1 MTTKEKLSSGN
12 LPVTIQMMRALWPD
26 CSYEEANEDCKR
38 ILQSDKE
45 AIFLAKKEQ
54 AYVGFIQ
61 LNLRYDYVEGT
72 TTSPVAYIEGIYVQ
86 PQYQGQSIGRYLVAI
101 GAQWGKEKGAKEY
114 ASDAEL
120 HNKNS
125 IAFHKRVGFREV
137 NRVVCFAKAIE

>member
-26 CSYEEANEDCKR
+26 CSYEEANEDGKR

-72 TTSPVAYIEGIYVQ
+72 TTSPVAYIEGIYVK
-86 PQYQGQSIGRYLVAI
+86 PKYQEQGIGQQLVTIGE
-101 GAQWGKEKGAKEY
+101 QWGKEKGAREY
-114 ASDAEL
+114 ASDVEL
-120 HNKNS
+120 QNANS
-125 IAFHKRVGFREV
+125 IAFHNKVGFREA